1 MGDRVSFL
9 KKVFQI
15 EFEEA
20 EDDVLGL
27 IDYYSRRFDSHE
39 ITHYVWLENQ
49 ALLRKELSCVK
60 ELENDLRLWT
70 PPEGLAPEKVLDE
83 MTSYLKSLV
92 KKRGYPELV
101 ILVIDRISGKLIRYL
116 E

>member
-1 MGDRVSFL
+1 MGDRISFL
-9 KKVFQI
+9 QKVFQI
-15 EFEEA
+15 ELEET

-27 IDYYSRRFDSHE
+27 IEYYSRRFESHE
-39 ITHYVWLENQ
+39 ITHYVYVENQ

-60 ELENDLRLWT
+60 ELEKDLRLWT
-70 PPEGLAPEKVLDE
+70 PPEGFEAQEVLEE
-83 MTSYLKSLV
+83 MTSYLKNLV

-101 ILVIDRISGKLIRYL
+101 ILVIDRINGKLIRYL